1 MLSPTQI
8 SSNKEIDTQIDAE
21 NRKRLVAFFVSGAK
35 RSADVGRLGVEVEH
49 HAVAE
54 DGSPISYEPARGRVG
69 VRNVMAHLSA
79 WYPQQTFNAYRD
91 LLGLMGE
98 EGSVTL
104 EPAAQLELSAA
115 PYRSLGGVARA
126 YRHFRKHTD
135 DFLAANGAL
144 LVAKGYHPTRRAQ
157 ELTLIPKKRYDF
169 MDNYF
174 ATIGSHGD
182 RMMRASASTQ
192 VSVDYSSEADAV
204 RKMRVASALAP
215 VLAAIADNTPVYEG
229 EPNSIPI
236 RRLQLWREVDNL
248 RCGTIPGIFEEGF
261 GFEDYATWLLRT
273 PPIFVTRP
281 AANDPHGPRLR
292 QFFLAPAS
300 EAYGDAPLGGTDV
313 EHLISMFWPDVRL
326 KRFVEIRPAD
336 SLPEQQVLGYT
347 ALAKG
352 IFYSDD
358 SLAAIEEELGVKP
371 DAAAVRGAWPLAAD
385 DVQAAIDSVQ
395 ESGLDGLVY
404 GKALSTW
411 ESTLFSLAA
420 EALPSDERDLLL
432 PLVDFA
438 RDKPWW
444 KVNRA

>member
-1 MLSPTQI
+1 MH
-8 SSNKEIDTQIDAE
+8 SSKQPVVGREVDKENLD
-21 NRKRLVAFFVSGAK
+21 RLMAFFRSGAK
-35 RSADVGRLGVEVEH
+35 RPSDVGRLGVEVEH
-49 HAVAE
+49 HVVAE
-54 DGSPISYEPARGRVG
+54 DGSPISYEPTRQRVG
-69 VRNVMAHLSA
+69 VRDVMTHLSP

-115 PYRSLGGVARA
+115 PYRNLGDVARA
-126 YRHFRKHTD
+126 YRHFRKRTD
-135 DFLAANGAL
+135 AFLTANGAL

-157 ELTLIPKKRYDF
+157 ELTLIPKRRYDF

-192 VSVDYSSEADAV
+192 VSVDFCSEADAV
-204 RKMRVASALAP
+204 RKMRVASALTP
-215 VLAAIADNTPVYEG
+215 ILAAIADNTPVYEAA
-229 EPNSIPI
+229 PNHIPI

-248 RCGTIPGIFEEGF
+248 RCGTIPGIFQEGF
-261 GFEDYATWLLRT
+261 GFEDYAAWLLRT

-292 QFFLAPAS
+292 QFFLAPTS
-300 EAYGDAPLGGTDV
+300 EAYADAPLSGMDV
-313 EHLISMFWPDVRL
+313 EHLISMLWPDVRL

-347 ALAKG
+347 ALIKG
-352 IFYSDD
+352 IFYSDQ
-358 SLAAIEEELGVKP
+358 SLAAIEEELGVDP
-371 DAAAVRGAWPLAAD
+371 RAAATRGAWPLSSD
-385 DVQAAIDSVQ
+385 DVQMAIDGVQ
-395 ESGLDGLVY
+395 TLGLEGLVY

-411 ESTLFSLAA
+411 ESMLFSLAA
-420 EALPSDERDLLL
+420 SALPSEERDLLF
-432 PLVDFA
+432 PLADFA
-438 RDKPWW
+438 HNKPWW
-444 KVNRA
+444 VLKEGGTC